1 MTKPRIL
8 ILAGSLRTGSYN
20 DKLAKLAER
29 AISKAGGE
37 VTRIVL
43 SDYPLPIYDADLEA
57 EKGLP
62 DAAIRLKEL
71 FLSHPGIFLA
81 SPEYNAGV
89 TPLLKNTID
98 WVSRRH
104 AEGEPPLA
112 ALRNRAFA
120 ISAASPGGFGGMR
133 GLLMLRQILAV
144 GTGAVVI
151 PEQVTISNAAKAF
164 DEDGELVEDMRRRQ
178 LDNLADSL
186 VLTAAR
192 YA

>member
-1 MTKPRIL
+1 MSRPKIL
-8 ILAGSLRTGSYN
+8 LFAGSLRTGSFN
-20 DKLAKLAER
+20 EKLAVAAAKALA
-29 AISKAGGE
+29 AAGGE
-37 VTRIVL
+37 VTRISL

-57 EKGLP
+57 AEGLP
-62 DAAIRLKEL
+62 EPAIRLKEL
-71 FLSHPGIFLA
+71 FLSHPGVFLA

-120 ISAASPGGFGGMR
+120 IAAASPGGFGGMR

-144 GTGAVVI
+144 GAGAVVI